1 MRSNAA
7 CTVMALNA
15 TKLTEHV
22 NMDVLK
28 DTRVNLV
35 LKVRATNKK

>member
-7 CTVMALNA
+7 CTVTAPNA

-28 DTRVNLV
+28 VTRGSLV
-35 LKVRATNKK
+35 LKVSATNKT